1 MNWSRARLKEMART
15 ALHGSYWRSVLVA
28 FILLLITGGTSVFS
42 SANNVSENI
51 SSGNSGDIF
60 STYGSFQIS
69 GAFLAAL
76 LISVV
81 TAGIIAVA
89 LGIFVL
95 NPLEVGCKNY
105 FRKDIFAPQ
114 SLDSLGAGFQGNYLN
129 VVKTI
134 FLRDLYIFLWSL
146 LLIIP
151 GIVKAYE
158 YMMVPYLLSE
168 DPSMPTEEAFARSK
182 AMMDGEK
189 WNVFVLDLSF
199 LGWNI
204 LGACTLGILTVF
216 YVAPYQYLTHAALY
230 GALKQKMM
238 RMGYDGQTYT
248 Y

>member
-28 FILLLITGGTSVFS
+28 FILLLITGGTSVIS
-42 SANNVSENI
+42 SANNVSETI

-134 FLRDLYIFLWSL
+134 FLRDLYISLWSL

-238 RMGYDGQTYT
+238 RMCYDGQTYT

>member
-1 MNWSRARLKEMART
+1 MNWSRTRLKEMART

-28 FILLLITGGTSVFS
+28 FILLLITGGTSVIS
-42 SANNVSENI
+42 SANNLSEGM
-51 SSGNSGDIF
+51 SGSDTGDMF
-60 STYGSFQIS
+60 SAYSVFHIS
-69 GAFLAAL
+69 GALLAAL

-81 TAGIIAVA
+81 TAGIISIAIS
-89 LGIFVL
+89 IFVL
-95 NPLEVGCKNY
+95 NPLEVGCRNY
-105 FRKDIFAPQ
+105 FRKDIFEPQ
-114 SLDSLGAGFQGNYLN
+114 TLEGLGVGFQGNYLN

-146 LLIIP
+146 LFIIP
-151 GIVKAYE
+151 GIIKSYE

-168 DPSMPTEEAFARSK
+168 DPNMSADEAFARSR

-189 WNVFVLDLSF
+189 WNAFVLDLSF

-204 LGACTLGILTVF
+204 LGACTLGILTIF

-238 RMGYDGQTYT
+238 RMEHNETYT